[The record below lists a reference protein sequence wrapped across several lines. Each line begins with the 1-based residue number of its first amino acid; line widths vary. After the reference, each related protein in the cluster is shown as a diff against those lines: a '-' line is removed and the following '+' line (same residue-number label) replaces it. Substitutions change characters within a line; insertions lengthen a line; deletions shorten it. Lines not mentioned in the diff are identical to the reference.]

1 VTEGVAE
8 TMSYRSLHA
17 MAGKTMIESATQ
29 TLRAGRWQVHPAVRL
44 LPALA
49 WQRMPKTGV
58 SRVRG

>member
-1 VTEGVAE
+1 
-8 TMSYRSLHA
+8 MSYRSLHA
-17 MAGKTMIESATQ
+17 MAAKTMIESETQ

-49 WQRMPKTGV
+49 WQRMPETGV